1 MSLQAQN
8 LTFGYSKK
16 IILNNISATLEKGKI
31 VFLLGENGSGKT
43 TLLKLLAR
51 LLVPHQGGIL
61 LDGNAAERF
70 SRREYAQKIGVMSQT
85 LRPALDFSVAEFC
98 LIGRNAK
105 LGRFGGAQKADLDAV
120 NRALRMVGLS
130 EKSAEAARR
139 LSGGEFQRL
148 ALAAAL
154 ALGSDYL
161 LLDEPVSAQD
171 PPRARELLSM
181 LRRLAGH
188 CGILVIAHDLDLAVQ
203 FSDEVWLLADGDLF
217 AAGTPQ
223 AVLTPENV
231 GKLYHC
237 RVTRELSH
245 PGFLFH

>member
-1 MSLQAQN
+1 MSLQAKN
-8 LTFGYSKK
+8 LSFGYGKK
-16 IILNNISATLEKGKI
+16 TILCNVSATLEKGKV

-51 LLVPHQGGIL
+51 LLVPQQGGIF

-105 LGRFGGAQKADLDAV
+105 LERFGGAKKDDLDAV
-120 NRALRMVGLS
+120 GRALHQVGLTA
-130 EKSAEAARR
+130 KSACPARR

-154 ALGSDYL
+154 AAESSYL

-171 PPRARELLSM
+171 PPRARELLEK
-181 LRRLAGH
+181 LRSQAVN
-188 CGILVIAHDLDLAVQ
+188 CGILVVAHDLDLAALYA
-203 FSDEVWLLADGDLF
+203 DEVWLLADGNLF
-217 AAGTPQ
+217 AAGPPQ
-223 AVLTPENV
+223 TVLTAENV

-237 RVTRELSH
+237 RVTQELTQK
-245 PGFLFH
+245 GFLFR